1 MIKTLDNCIY
11 LYHTKHTCH
20 IYVHFWAFMPYH
32 QLIAPK
38 KKSRLGATA
47 WRDCSMDSVARRTA
61 SRGRSWKV
69 VVLNSSVDP
78 LQNHLVVSTI
88 YQTVFFCSSICPC
101 HSTSISIPSCMAIA
115 AATFCRANACHEM
128 PQSQSSKAKG
138 DNCQKRGTGLPR
150 PVSNFLGHHQLL
162 TDYALMVQWGTLS
175 K

>member
-1 MIKTLDNCIY
+1 MSYLCSFLGVHAVSPINC
-11 LYHTKHTCH
+11 
-20 IYVHFWAFMPYH
+20 P
-32 QLIAPK
+32 QK
-38 KKSRLGATA
+38 KITTWRHGLTRLLHGF
-47 WRDCSMDSVARRTA
+47 
-61 SRGRSWKV
+61 GRSADSFTWP
-69 VVLNSSVDP
+69 VLESCGPKFQCWP

-162 TDYALMVQWGTLS
+162 TDTLS
-175 K
+175 WYSEVH